1 MKLLAHNTFTKFIF
15 IFFWIFF
22 IIRTTSYIDIKKNIY
37 QFNINNWFNFSFD
50 ILSILTLIILI
61 IYLLYF
67 ISTSKKFPIIL
78 ILVFYPISGVLGYL
92 NNIEIHNNNFYIW
105 HHFITLTSDIIFFII
120 LNITITINSLVVKS
134 KRILLLI

>member
-15 IFFWIFF
+15 IFFRIFF

-50 ILSILTLIILI
+50 ILSILALIILI

-78 ILVFYPISGVLGYL
+78 ILDFKHHDYNKFIGSEEQK
-92 NNIEIHNNNFYIW
+92 NIIVNMN
-105 HHFITLTSDIIFFII
+105 
-120 LNITITINSLVVKS
+120 K
-134 KRILLLI
+134 